1 MTRRLLLFDCGNS
14 YLNTDRQTDRQ
25 DHFTSSTLMFS
36 LALVSNTRTPTE
48 SPNCIASVV
57 STCFLD
63 GSSFLFPT
71 GTGNRKLMDFQSF
84 EVELSRTSDPERMFL
99 RNFSQNLA
107 SELNQ
112 FRFLSQPSSLTQV
125 TVYCNTDQNSG
136 DGGSLK
142 N

>member
-1 MTRRLLLFDCGNS
+1 MTRRLLLFDCGYS
-14 YLNTDRQTDRQ
+14 YLNTDRDRQ

-84 EVELSRTSDPERMFL
+84 EVELSRTSDPERMSL

-112 FRFLSQPSSLTQV
+112 FRFLSQPSSLTRV